1 MTESMHQYFLTAYA
15 WRYTGTI

>member
-1 MTESMHQYFLTAYA
+1 MHQYFLTAYA